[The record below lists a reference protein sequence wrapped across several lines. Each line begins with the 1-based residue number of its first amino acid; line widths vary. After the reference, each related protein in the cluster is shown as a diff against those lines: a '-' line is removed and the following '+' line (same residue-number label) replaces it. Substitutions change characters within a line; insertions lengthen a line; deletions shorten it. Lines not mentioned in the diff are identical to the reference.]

1 MDRKEQARI
10 RKQRQR
16 DKERQESVTF
26 KERDRGSVTGHL
38 AILDALVD
46 PVKRSKL
53 EKISRSLKD
62 FNVSQEVRYGVCGPT
77 FNTVGELL
85 EIT

>member
-1 MDRKEQARI
+1 MEKKEQARL

-16 DKERQESVTF
+16 DRERQNSVTLE
-26 KERDRGSVTGHL
+26 ERDTASVTGHP

-46 PVKRSKL
+46 PVKRKKL
-53 EKISRSLKD
+53 EAISQSLKD
-62 FNVSQEVRYGVCGPT
+62 FNVSKEVRYGVCGPT
-77 FNTVGELL
+77 FDIVGELL